1 MNIKSD
7 TFFLI
12 AGPCV
17 VESEDICFEIAEQ
30 LVAVTT
36 ALNIPFVFKASFKK
50 ANRSKLDSFS
60 TIGEEK
66 ALQILSDVKSRF
78 GVQILTDVHET
89 TDCDKVKDI
98 ADIIQIPAFL
108 CRQTELLIVAGRTGK
123 TINIKKGQFVNADM
137 MRHAAAKVASTGN
150 PNIWLTE
157 RGTMFGYNDLMV
169 DFRNIPL
176 MKQLG
181 YPVVFDAT
189 HSVQQPNGSN
199 GISGGKPEF
208 IETLAKCAIAAG
220 VDGIFLETHPNP
232 GKALSD
238 GTNMLP
244 LNEVQLL
251 LEKLL
256 RIRQAL

>member
-1 MNIKSD
+1 MWLNNN

-78 GVQILTDVHET
+78 DVQILTDVHET

-108 CRQTELLIVAGRTGK
+108 CRQTELLIAAGKTGK

-137 MRHAAAKVASTGN
+137 MRHAAAKVAFTGN

-189 HSVQQPNGSN
+189 HSVQQPNDST

>member
-1 MNIKSD
+1 MWLNNN

-108 CRQTELLIVAGRTGK
+108 CRQTELLIAAGRTGK

-189 HSVQQPNGSN
+189 HSVQQPNGNN

>member
-1 MNIKSD
+1 MWLNNN

-189 HSVQQPNGSN
+189 HSVQQPNGNN

>member
-1 MNIKSD
+1 MWLNNN

-108 CRQTELLIVAGRTGK
+108 CRQTELLIAAGRTGK

-169 DFRNIPL
+169 DFRNIPW

-244 LNEVQLL
+244 LNDVQLL